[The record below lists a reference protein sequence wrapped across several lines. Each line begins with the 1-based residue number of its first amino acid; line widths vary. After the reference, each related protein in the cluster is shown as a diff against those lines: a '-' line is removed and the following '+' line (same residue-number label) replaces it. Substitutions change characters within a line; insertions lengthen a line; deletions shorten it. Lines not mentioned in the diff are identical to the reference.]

1 MSTKIISRNRRS
13 KKLRAKSIDLGAN
26 RLSIF
31 RSGQH
36 IYAQLFSVDGKE
48 VIAQASTLDK
58 DLKLKSGSNSESA
71 KKVGTSI
78 AEKIIAKGIKK
89 VTFDRSGYKYH
100 GRVKALADA
109 ARSAGLEF

>member
-1 MSTKIISRNRRS
+1 MGLEVTTKIGCQCMCEYCPQTLLVQR
-13 KKLRAKSIDLGAN
+13 
-26 RLSIF
+26 
-31 RSGQH
+31 
-36 IYAQLFSVDGKE
+36 Y
-48 VIAQASTLDK
+48 LDK
-58 DLKLKSGSNSESA
+58 DLKLKAGGNSESA
-71 KKVGTSI
+71 EKVGTSI